1 MVTLNDR
8 IASARFVTKTNT
20 TTTDA
25 FKSLEQ
31 GYIGEVTGEVVS
43 FYNEPTRKHTT
54 ESEFDVSK
62 IKELPQVDILY
73 GYQNDQ
79 KYMYDAAVKAG
90 AKGIVVA
97 AAGNGTMSTEA
108 IKGATDAVK
117 KMWLL

>member
-1 MVTLNDR
+1 MKW
-8 IASARFVTKTNT
+8 FP
-20 TTTDA
+20 
-25 FKSLEQ
+25 
-31 GYIGEVTGEVVS
+31 
-43 FYNEPTRKHTT
+43 FYNEPTRKHTS
-54 ESEFDVSK
+54 ESEFDVSN

-117 KMWLL
+117 KDVVLVRSSRAGNGIVTHEKMDDEHHFVSSIH